1 MEQIK
6 KLGDVCRKHYEKLV
20 LIFVLLLLGVAV
32 WVLYEESEKESS
44 QIAEW
49 EKAFFK
55 KGGRGVVAADLSRFN
70 TALKEMTNPPA
81 INLSGNHNLLNPVKW
96 VLDRATGELK
106 PIRSAK
112 DYGVGNLQLIRT
124 RPLFLSI
131 AYGRASTSTANQVTN
146 VLGYQLY
153 VTNELTLRGG
163 RAAMT
168 NVFTAVNET
177 NKPALVLTGISGP
190 AEAPT
195 ELTATLK
202 GFGAEHIT
210 FAPERPYQREI
221 GREAELK
228 YPAGN
233 KNFPNLRIG
242 TQIDIEGEPYK
253 VVDITPSRVVLFDDS
268 NGKRYN
274 VEQTVSQ

>member
-1 MEQIK
+1 MEQLK

-20 LIFVLLLLGVAV
+20 LIFVLLLLGGAV
-32 WVLYEESEKESS
+32 WFLYQESVAASAQIEK
-44 QIAEW
+44 W
-49 EKAFFK
+49 EGEFLRK
-55 KGGRGVVAADLSRFN
+55 KGTGVVPPDLSRFN
-70 TALKEMTNPPA
+70 SALKEMTNPPA
-81 INLSGNHNLLNPVKW
+81 INFSGNHNLVNPVRW
-96 VLDRATGELK
+96 IVDRNTGELK

-112 DYGVGNLQLIRT
+112 DYGPGNLQLVRT
-124 RPLFLSI
+124 RPLLLSI

-153 VTNELTLRGG
+153 ITNELTLRGG

-177 NKPALVLTGISGP
+177 NKPGLVLTGVSGP

-202 GFGAEHIT
+202 GFDGERIT
-210 FAPERPYQREI
+210 FTPERPYHREI

-233 KNFPNLRIG
+233 KNFPGLRIG

-253 VVDITPSRVVLFDDS
+253 VVDITPNRVVLFDNS
-268 NGKRYN
+268 NGERIN
-274 VEQTVSQ
+274 VEQALSP